1 MVPNEILILPEIPLT
16 ETNKKVD
23 IASIRKLLESSENI
37 NRSDTGT
44 QEMPQNELERAIARI
59 WKRELKLESLGRNDN
74 FYEAGG
80 DSLLIAQVVGKIVEE
95 IPEAK
100 EWEWSALLT
109 EMMQSPTVKELAE
122 KIERYQKERESFVDP
137 SLIQLKDSSYPVEQS
152 VAKVLFHAGTG
163 TLSAYTELLSCIE
176 ADCKENESVL
186 GFSFG
191 NEAEYMA
198 IETADTFKVL
208 GKKYGKILKALGY
221 SNYILI
227 GHCVG
232 GLIAL
237 DDVRI

>member
-1 MVPNEILILPEIPLT
+1 M
-16 ETNKKVD
+16 
-23 IASIRKLLESSENI
+23 
-37 NRSDTGT
+37 
-44 QEMPQNELERAIARI
+44 
-59 WKRELKLESLGRNDN
+59 
-74 FYEAGG
+74 
-80 DSLLIAQVVGKIVEE
+80 GKIVEE

-237 DDVRI
+237 EAAEFLTENGLKVSDVTLISATMQRRKKNTTCLLYTSPSPRD